1 MYVMLWI
8 ILLTFKPLKVLITA
22 MCKHY
27 SDVIIKSDQH
37 LISPYNVTLN
47 HTLRSW
53 KEGDDHQLKDLL
65 TKLIPLVSTFEYRKQ
80 YGKYA
85 CTDVWV

>member
-8 ILLTFKPLKVLITA
+8 ILSTFKPLKVLITA

-53 KEGDDHQLKDLL
+53 KEGSDHQLKDLL
-65 TKLIPLVSTFEYRKQ
+65 TKLIPVVSTF
-80 YGKYA
+80 G
-85 CTDVWV
+85 V